1 MKESIVPFYN
11 PGVTEPQQE
20 YFATSNEGE
29 DKHSAG
35 AISYVIGSDEV
46 MIRSTDQKGY
56 GAIPIK
62 GFDNLKLLR
71 NALIKICDFE
81 EFNTLFEELTGIRP
95 QDAKKDEDG
104 FLFVPPEVQLGEKDT
119 NKRKRLSELNGYE
132 WRNHIVNDEYS
143 GWWVG
148 TPMRLIS

>member
-1 MKESIVPFYN
+1 MYENIVPHFAPN
-11 PGVTEPQQE
+11 NNEPLQE
-20 YFATSNEGE
+20 YFATPNEGE

-46 MIRSTDQKGY
+46 CIRSTNQKGY

-62 GFDNLKLLR
+62 GFNNLKLLR
-71 NALIKICDFE
+71 DALIKICVME
-81 EFNTLFEELTGIRP
+81 EFNSLFEELTGIKP
-95 QDAKKDEDG
+95 ENAKRGENG
-104 FLFVPPEVQLGEKDT
+104 YLFVPPEINLGKKDRK
-119 NKRKRLSELNGYE
+119 KRRRLSELNGE
-132 WRNHIVNDEYS
+132 AWRNHIVNDKYS